1 MTDGTQTSPMSEN
14 GRAAMFMIGSMA
26 MFAIEDA
33 FIKTLTGGMPVW
45 QLLAMTGVLGTGV
58 FWMRLSR
65 RGGRLWTRQLLHPMV
80 VLRNLGEV
88 IGAVSFVTALAIGE
102 LASTSAI
109 LQVLP
114 LTLVLGAA
122 VFLGEKVGWRRWA
135 SVAAGFAGVLLIL
148 RPGTA
153 AFQPAML
160 WAVAGVAGLTLRDLA
175 TRRVP
180 RDVASDQLSAS
191 AYAAMV
197 PAGLILGAVGGQGAV
212 LPDLLQMF
220 LLAGTVV
227 FGVLGYATLIA
238 ASRLGEASVVAPF
251 RYTRL
256 GFALLVAAVVFGE
269 RPDLPML
276 FGAGLI
282 AAAGIYAMWREAGL
296 GRRVRSAG
304 QVDGLIRPGS
314 R

>member
-1 MTDGTQTSPMSEN
+1 MTAG
-14 GRAAMFMIGSMA
+14 AATARLGESGQAALFMIASMA
-26 MFAIEDA
+26 MFSVEDA
-33 FIKTLTGGMPVW
+33 FIKTLTGGIPIW
-45 QLLAMTGVLGTGV
+45 QLLTTTGALAAGV
-58 FWMRLSR
+58 FWLRLAR
-65 RGGRLWTRQLLHPMV
+65 RGGRLWTRGLLHPMV
-80 VLRNLGEV
+80 LMRNLGEV
-88 IGAVSFVTALAIGE
+88 VGAVSFVTALAIGE

-122 VFLGEKVGWRRWA
+122 LFLGERVGWRRWA
-135 SVAAGFAGVLLIL
+135 SVAVGFAGVLLIL

-197 PAGLILGAVGGQGAV
+197 PAGLVLGAVGGQGAV
-212 LPDLLQMF
+212 VPDLTQVA

-256 GFALLVAAVVFGE
+256 GFALLVAALVFGE

-276 FGAGLI
+276 IGAGLI
-282 AAAGIYAMWREAGL
+282 ALAGIYTMWREAGL
-296 GRRVRSAG
+296 RRVRMDE
-304 QVDGLIRPGS
+304 QVDGLIRPGP